1 MFGYISKNFLKNIF
15 WCLEKKKEK
24 TNQTNPEEGR
34 RDRTAIVE
42 IGIDGAI
49 TPLVNRCR
57 RRSRSIATSGDD
69 RRSRS
74 TSALVGRSHRS
85 LIAPLVDRRA
95 CSSDDHAARRSVL
108 SDLGSLFSLS
118 LSLSFFPEMN
128 WSENEGVNSFPG
140 QRRKF
145 WSTGR
150 WFPENFI
157 FRCNQ
162 TCGFGWKWFPEI
174 IFTQNKRNL
183 IISIV
188 HKYKSQVTSYYCT
201 LANCSS
207 YGWFNGTNG
216 PRPSLLLQRK
226 ILVFKTKDP
235 SHVWIF
241 SKIMILA
248 GYCGSGLLLHKTT
261 IKKNVLW
268 GSPFHVLVWIW
279 KSLSPKKFWYR
290 NGPITNQSI

>member
-49 TPLVNRCR
+49 APLVNRRR

-95 CSSDDHAARRSVL
+95 CSSDDHAACRSVL

-118 LSLSFFPEMN
+118 LSLSLR
-128 WSENEGVNSFPG
+128 SG
-140 QRRKF
+140 
-145 WSTGR
+145 
-150 WFPENFI
+150 
-157 FRCNQ
+157 
-162 TCGFGWKWFPEI
+162 
-174 IFTQNKRNL
+174 L
-183 IISIV
+183 
-188 HKYKSQVTSYYCT
+188 
-201 LANCSS
+201 
-207 YGWFNGTNG
+207 
-216 PRPSLLLQRK
+216 SLL
-226 ILVFKTKDP
+226 
-235 SHVWIF
+235 
-241 SKIMILA
+241 
-248 GYCGSGLLLHKTT
+248 
-261 IKKNVLW
+261 
-268 GSPFHVLVWIW
+268 
-279 KSLSPKKFWYR
+279 SLSLSLSFSGNELK
-290 NGPITNQSI
+290 